1 MQGRRY
7 PFVIFAL
14 PVSQP
19 CSILHSASSSGPAAR
34 CMQPSTLPPPK
45 RDVLA
50 ALTIASML
58 IFVIS
63 FLIIC
68 NGMKHT
74 PIRQIN
80 ARVCS
85 NIYLKCLIHSFQF
98 FQNLLLCSANQ
109 PQLLSIHVFIFH
121 PLNKLLNIGINS
133 LGSRY
138 LDRGINQFR
147 QTENIILPPMMAY
160 CSSLP
165 LNHSL
170 KLSIPVTI
178 YLPPQ
183 FIQHFFHC
191 FFNSFICVFSQCQRK
206 LVYSISCGQFSWI
219 VSPHLYGR
227 LHLRILQAI
236 SHNIFPLRDSFCRI
250 TSDIRCVQHG
260 ILSQCR
266 ISAFQ

>member
-1 MQGRRY
+1 
-7 PFVIFAL
+7 
-14 PVSQP
+14 
-19 CSILHSASSSGPAAR
+19 
-34 CMQPSTLPPPK
+34 MQPSTPPPPK
-45 RDVLA
+45 REVLA

-98 FQNLLLCSANQ
+98 F
-109 PQLLSIHVFIFH
+109 
-121 PLNKLLNIGINS
+121 
-133 LGSRY
+133 
-138 LDRGINQFR
+138 
-147 QTENIILPPMMAY
+147 
-160 CSSLP
+160 
-165 LNHSL
+165 
-170 KLSIPVTI
+170 
-178 YLPPQ
+178 
-183 FIQHFFHC
+183 HC
-191 FFNSFICVFSQCQRK
+191 FFNSFICVFSQFQCQRK

-219 VSPHLYGR
+219 VSPHLYR
-227 LHLRILQAI
+227 HLHLRILQSI
-236 SHNIFPLRDSFCRI
+236 GHNIFPLRDSFCRI

-266 ISAFQ
+266 ISAFQQICSNIFFRNINRSFYWVQ